1 MDRGKLG
8 SEFVSHQVFESL
20 TRRWG
25 RWLVMY
31 ADHYSRDSGAKILLH
46 HQMWTRVPW
55 FSHWYFLQ
63 PPTMAFVCLE
73 YDKRRQIVCSSRF
86 LQRDGHNCILHKLNI
101 LFVISAYRKCRCQNC
116 GTPVCAHTSFITLLS
131 SSDLNFSAADTS
143 QLWPAN
149 IKHEQFLRIYLEWL
163 AIHSF
168 ISHVELGSWDNI
180 IFY

>member
-31 ADHYSRDSGAKILLH
+31 ADHYSQDSGAKILLH

-86 LQRDGHNCILHKLNI
+86 LQWDGHNCILHNWIFFLLYQLIESVDVKIAELQCVPTHHSSLFSPPRTSTSRPRIPLNCDRQ
-101 LFVISAYRKCRCQNC
+101 ISNMN
-116 GTPVCAHTSFITLLS
+116 SFSEYI
-131 SSDLNFSAADTS
+131 
-143 QLWPAN
+143 
-149 IKHEQFLRIYLEWL
+149 
-163 AIHSF
+163 
-168 ISHVELGSWDNI
+168 
-180 IFY
+180 